1 MERGHFVI
9 TTHTQSFSNEFFLR
23 RYSIILQMYYALHTF
38 LDMFHECNLQYY
50 FESIRSEVEV
60 EVEVEVVVVFAY
72 HDVKCGKNLPFC
84 RIKKTLYLTQAQF
97 LPFYVNYSHK

>member
-23 RYSIILQMYYALHTF
+23 RHSIILQMYYALHIF

-50 FESIRSEVEV
+50 FESIRPEA
-60 EVEVEVVVVFAY
+60 EVVVVFAY

-84 RIKKTLYLTQAQF
+84 RIKKTLYLTQSQF